1 MDKIAVLFTMKTCP
15 HCHEIKEMLDREGI
29 DYVDRDIHEYEED
42 YDMFV
47 EATGSDF
54 VPAFILIED
63 FESEEPKS
71 SLFVPERDF
80 NDIQQGV
87 SIIKEFYER

>member
-15 HCHEIKEMLDREGI
+15 HCVALKEILDRDGV
-29 DYVDRDIHEYEED
+29 DYVDRDIYEYEED

-54 VPAFILIED
+54 VPAFMLIED
-63 FESEEPKS
+63 FDGDEPKT
-71 SLFVPERDF
+71 SLFVPDRDF
-80 NDIQQGV
+80 NDIDDGIT
-87 SIIKEFYER
+87 IIKEFYDR